1 MTTPTTSEPAEL
13 REDAPVGETVG
24 VEEEHHVVD
33 RRTLALRDDPQLN
46 SAALRGRLGDSVSAE
61 IATTQ
66 LEIATGVCTSLAQL
80 RADLGRAREQVRD
93 AALLHDALLLPAST
107 HPFARWDEQRL
118 TLRPRYLDLVQRWG
132 LLALQQVIC
141 GCHVHVGVPSLDV
154 AVAVSDRVR
163 PYLPVLLALTGSS
176 PFHEGSDTGYDS
188 YRTQW
193 FARWPI
199 TGAPEELGDAAGF
212 HRVVEQLRAAGVVED
227 ASHLYW
233 DVRPSLRYPT
243 LEFRVADVCPRLDDA
258 VLHAA
263 LCRSLV
269 RVLAARALAGE
280 PVAPV
285 RPEVLRAAR
294 WRAARHGV
302 QDTLLDPRTGTPVP
316 AAQAVRALLAELR
329 EDLEE
334 AGELAEVTALA
345 EQVLAD
351 GTSATR
357 QREVVLRTGDLV
369 EVARSV
375 LADAGQDT
383 SGLVELLAVPAGR
396 HPL

>member
-1 MTTPTTSEPAEL
+1 M
-13 REDAPVGETVG
+13 
-24 VEEEHHVVD
+24 
-33 RRTLALRDDPQLN
+33 
-46 SAALRGRLGDSVSAE
+46 
-61 IATTQ
+61 
-66 LEIATGVCTSLAQL
+66 
-80 RADLGRAREQVRD
+80 
-93 AALLHDALLLPAST
+93 
-107 HPFARWDEQRL
+107 
-118 TLRPRYLDLVQRWG
+118 QRWG

-263 LCRSLV
+263 LCRSLT
-269 RVLAARALAGE
+269 RVLAARAEAGL
-280 PVAPV
+280 PVPPV

-294 WRAARHGV
+294 WRAARHGL
-302 QDTLLDPRTGTPVP
+302 QDRLVDPAGGGLAP
-316 AAQAVRALLAELR
+316 AAQVVRGLLGELR

-334 AGELAEVTALA
+334 AGEFAGVSALA
-345 EQVLAD
+345 EEVLAD
-351 GTSATR
+351 GTSATGQR
-357 QREVVLRTGDLV
+357 QVVLRTGDLV

-375 LADAGQDT
+375 LADAGQDGT
-383 SGLVELLAVPAGR
+383 ALEDPAAVRAAV
-396 HPL
+396 HPGPR